1 MWFWL
6 VFVWFLSF
14 KCFEWAV
21 RWRRFQPMLN
31 HLLLTPFLGELC
43 VEGGRDCF
51 LFDLFPS
58 HLLEW
63 LQIVNNSKLTRPMLA
78 GSSVPMPDELM
89 ELYNLY
95 QQELHTRRA
104 KDRIV
109 EMKHIRKY
117 CTQDLILRKES
128 FVLLLQTLPLVEEIL
143 LPGKMRKRQ
152 TSYQSWTPC

>member
-1 MWFWL
+1 MFWVGSEVATL
-6 VFVWFLSF
+6 STDAKSSSFDAVSRRAVCGGWERLFSFWSISVPFVG
-14 KCFEWAV
+14 V
-21 RWRRFQPMLN
+21 ITNRY
-31 HLLLTPFLGELC
+31 
-43 VEGGRDCF
+43 
-51 LFDLFPS
+51 
-58 HLLEW
+58 
-63 LQIVNNSKLTRPMLA
+63 NSKLTRPMLA

-117 CTQDLILRKES
+117 CAQYLILKKS
-128 FVLLLQTLPLVEEIL
+128 FVLLLPILLQTLPLFEEIL

-152 TSYQSWTPC
+152 TSYQSWTRC

>member
-1 MWFWL
+1 
-6 VFVWFLSF
+6 
-14 KCFEWAV
+14 
-21 RWRRFQPMLN
+21 
-31 HLLLTPFLGELC
+31 
-43 VEGGRDCF
+43 
-51 LFDLFPS
+51 
-58 HLLEW
+58 
-63 LQIVNNSKLTRPMLA
+63 MLA

-117 CTQDLILRKES
+117 CAQYLILRKES

-152 TSYQSWTPC
+152 TSYQS

>member
-1 MWFWL
+1 MWFR
-6 VFVWFLSF
+6 WFLSNVF
-14 KCFEWAV
+14 GRWAV

-31 HLLLTPFLGELC
+31 HLLLTWTWMRLFSFWSISVPFVG
-43 VEGGRDCF
+43 VITNRY
-51 LFDLFPS
+51 
-58 HLLEW
+58 
-63 LQIVNNSKLTRPMLA
+63 NSKLTRPMLA

-117 CTQDLILRKES
+117 CAQYLILKKS
-128 FVLLLQTLPLVEEIL
+128 FVLLLPILLQTLPLFEEIL

-152 TSYQSWTPC
+152 TSYQSWTRC